1 MAEIPVEKKENS
13 LWWLWLLGAL
23 LLGALLFWWLAGDDD
38 DVATYTAVDRVAVD
52 SAVDMDDLRVTNV
65 TGDMSFYA
73 EDMNGTEYFIVFDE
87 TLTPGTARE
96 GLLDIDRGDVVD
108 IEGMVRARDFVLPA
122 TVNATIPA
130 GLETFIYATD
140 VDEE

>member
-1 MAEIPVEKKENS
+1 MAEIPVEKKNS
-13 LWWLWLLGAL
+13 LWWLWLLGAAL
-23 LLGALLFWWLAGDDD
+23 LAGLLFWMLGDDD
-38 DVATYTAVDRVAVD
+38 DTATYTAVDRVAVD
-52 SAVDMDDLRVTNV
+52 GAVDMEDLRVTNV

-73 EDMNGTEYFIVFDE
+73 EDANGTEYFIVFDE
-87 TLTPGTARE
+87 VMTPGTARE
-96 GLLDIDRGDVVD
+96 GLLDIDRGDIVD
-108 IEGMVRARDFVLPA
+108 VEGTVRARDFVLPA

>member
-1 MAEIPVEKKENS
+1 MAEIPVEKKEGS

-23 LLGALLFWWLAGDDD
+23 LVGALLFWMLAGDDD

-73 EDMNGTEYFIVFDE
+73 EDANGTEYFIVFDE
-87 TLTPGTARE
+87 VPSPNMARE
-96 GLLDIDRGDVVD
+96 GMLDIDRGDIVD
-108 IEGMVRARDFVLPA
+108 VEGMVRARDYDLPA
-122 TVNATIPA
+122 TVVADIPA
-130 GLETFIYATD
+130 GLNTFIYATE
-140 VDEE
+140 VEEE